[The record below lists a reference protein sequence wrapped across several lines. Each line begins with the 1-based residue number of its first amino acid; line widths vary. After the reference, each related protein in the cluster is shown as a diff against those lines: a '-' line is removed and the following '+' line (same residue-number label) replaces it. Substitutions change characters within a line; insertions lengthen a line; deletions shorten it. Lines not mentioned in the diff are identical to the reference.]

1 MLNDVCQDVTLAQV
15 RLGMAEEEKEKAE
28 AGMSALHDISAGAF
42 LLMGMDIQ
50 NLQCVYLSS
59 I

>member
-15 RLGMAEEEKEKAE
+15 RLAMAEEEKEKAE
-28 AGMSALHDISAGAF
+28 AGMSALHDISASAF

>member
-1 MLNDVCQDVTLAQV
+1 MLNDVCQDVTLTQD
-15 RLGMAEEEKEKAE
+15 RLTMAEEEKEKAE
-28 AGMSALHDISAGAF
+28 AGHDISASAF

-59 I
+59 M